1 MLPQI
6 QNASTRPVQS
16 ENIAAKLILEDHM
29 RSMLAKNANQT
40 YKPWKNKWAP
50 SNPHSAFGDFPP
62 EKLSKTAKPKK
73 RLPDYETS
81 QAATKQSMAC
91 GSKLC

>member
-6 QNASTRPVQS
+6 NASTKPISS

-29 RSMLAKNANQT
+29 RTMLSKNANHN

-50 SNPHSAFGDFPP
+50 SNPHSPFGDFPP
-62 EKLSKTAKPKK
+62 EKMSKTVKPPKK
-73 RLPDYETS
+73 LPDYETS
-81 QAATKQSMAC
+81 QAATKN
-91 GSKLC
+91 SKTTPSLSGY